1 MPRIPAERAGEPLN
15 VKGAE
20 VEFSYFPT
28 VNTSRRDKLQTKVF
42 TTDAWSIIHSTV
54 RRVRPIKRAKSA
66 IAFAEQAEE
75 FYQAA
80 MAATTTRARPLLLYY
95 AFLNLTKALCL
106 VQGNE
111 AVIGSAQHG
120 ISEKA
125 KNGVTI
131 RKAMMTAHPTNP
143 KMVNMIDEFRAALGL
158 ERLKDGAK
166 YHVRDLAAGSL
177 VGHRLW
183 CTADDRNDR
192 FFRLN
197 PVEFRHDAKNKQIW
211 MRAWMKKSAATHA
224 GATLAEVSKHG
235 FNGQWRQVKPTKPPE
250 SDDAVLWEQITP
262 ITYSSR
268 PTDVLLDLTHQARST
283 LHRSMRVSEPFR
295 VYYVYVPLKQ
305 FKAHHQME
313 ARYALIYYLGSVT
326 RYHPADFDAMMSSEF
341 GPFLSEFL
349 ASEPGQFLFEMAS
362 LFAGREIVSVGLA

>member
-1 MPRIPAERAGEPLN
+1 MPRIPAERAGEPLS

-42 TTDAWSIIHSTV
+42 TTDAWSIIHSTA
-54 RRVRPIKRAKSA
+54 RRVRPMKRAKSA

-106 VQGNE
+106 AQGNE
-111 AVIGSAQHG
+111 AVIGSAKHG
-120 ISEKA
+120 LEESA
-125 KNGVTI
+125 KRGVTI
-131 RKAMMTAHPTNP
+131 RKAVMAAQPTG
-143 KMVNMIDEFRAALGL
+143 KKISMIDEFRAALSL
-158 ERLKDGAK
+158 SRLKVGSK
-166 YHVRDLAAGSL
+166 YRVHDLVAGSL

-224 GATLAEVSKHG
+224 GATLAEVSKRG

-250 SDDAVLWEQITP
+250 SDDTVLWEQITP
-262 ITYSSR
+262 TKYSGR
-268 PTDVLLDLTHQARST
+268 PTDELAALAQQARSV

-295 VYYVYVPLKQ
+295 VYYVYVPPKR